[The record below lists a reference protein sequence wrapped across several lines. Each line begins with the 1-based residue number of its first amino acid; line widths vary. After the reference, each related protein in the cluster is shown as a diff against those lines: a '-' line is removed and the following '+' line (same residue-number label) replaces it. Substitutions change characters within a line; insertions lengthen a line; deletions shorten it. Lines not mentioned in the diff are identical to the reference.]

1 MTAGVFCLCSSVLM
15 NFTSFHFLFFFFI
28 TLTVGHLLRNRARPL
43 RVFLLLASLYFYG
56 VFKPIYL
63 ILVFVSTVYDYLA
76 ARGIEARREYEQTG
90 QPPGRG
96 IMASLSKGMWLTLSL
111 VLNLSLLGFFKYTN
125 FGIEILNDTLPPGRT
140 MFALPALD
148 ILLPVGISF
157 YTFQSMSYTID
168 VYRGQLAA
176 RRNFVDF
183 ALYVTFF
190 PQLVAGPIVR
200 ATTFFKQ
207 MDDPLPITYNDIV
220 VGVTRIVTGFFRKLV
235 LADNLAPLVNGVFA
249 GQADLNP
256 LDIWIG
262 SLAFGWQIYFD
273 FAGYTDIARGVARLF
288 GYEFEINFLYPFS
301 AGNISDHWSR
311 WHISLT
317 TWLRDYLYIPLGGSR
332 VSPAR
337 QYGNIFVVWLATG
350 IWHGAAYHFVA
361 WGIWQFVMVV
371 VHRLFSKTKLR
382 EILNTRYRIPWAFAA
397 RLILFF
403 FLNFGFIW
411 FRAPDML
418 VATQMQGRLF
428 GIENLNEIVNGLSA
442 VQLIESMPA
451 SLYSDYIWFLVFLW
465 AYELYFN
472 HRKLDYFWKPENQ
485 RKLVA
490 LLTVMVFLILVL
502 ATPDTPNF
510 LYFQF

>member
-1 MTAGVFCLCSSVLM
+1 M
-15 NFTSFHFLFFFFI
+15 NFTSFHFVFFFLI
-28 TLTVGHLLRNRARPL
+28 TITVGHFLKNRTRAL
-43 RVFLLLASLYFYG
+43 RVFLLLSSLYFYG
-56 VFKPIYL
+56 VFKPVYL
-63 ILVFVSTVYDYLA
+63 ILISVSTAYDYIA
-76 ARGIEARREYEQTG
+76 ALGIEARREYEKTG
-90 QPPGRG
+90 RPPGRG
-96 IMASLSKGMWLTLSL
+96 IMSSLSKGMWLAVSMI
-111 VLNLSLLGFFKYTN
+111 LNLSLLGFFKYTN
-125 FGIEILNDTLPPGRT
+125 FGIEIVNDTIPTGDT
-140 MFALPALD
+140 IFAFPALD
-148 ILLPVGISF
+148 IILPVGISF

-168 VYRGQLAA
+168 VYRGQLEA
-176 RRNFVDF
+176 RRNLVDF

-207 MDDPLPITYNDIV
+207 MDDPLPVTYDDIV
-220 VGVTRIVTGFFRKLV
+220 VGVTRIISGFFRKLV
-235 LADNLAPLVNGVFA
+235 LADNLAPLVNGVFS
-249 GQADLNP
+249 GQAQLNP

-301 AGNISDHWSR
+301 AGNITDHWSR

-332 VSPAR
+332 VGTFRLYA
-337 QYGNIFVVWLATG
+337 NLFIVWLATG
-350 IWHGAAYHFVA
+350 IWHGASYHFVA

-371 VHRLFSKTKLR
+371 VHRLFSMTELR
-382 EILNTRYRIPWAFAA
+382 TILNTRYKLIWGVVA

-411 FRAPDML
+411 FRAPDMA

-428 GIENLNEIVNGLSA
+428 GIENLQDIVNGLHA
-442 VQLIESMPA
+442 VTMIRDLPA
-451 SLYSDYIWFLVFLW
+451 SLYTDYLWFLVFLW
-465 AYELYFN
+465 IYELYFN
-472 HRKLDYFWKPENQ
+472 YRKLDYFWKPEN
-485 RKLVA
+485 RNKLVF
-490 LLTVMVFLILVL
+490 LLTTMVFLILVL